1 MIHHKIFQAKLTDE
15 WEKMPPQNK
24 VKYHSRTEAMR
35 SAYFRSLISDAEE
48 TDTTPHVGTKNRSLQ
63 QVKAKV
69 NSSTY
74 VPDTAGQKSQST
86 LAIEKYPI
94 QVKKGPNNE
103 NYVKVNE
110 WFHCCKHF
118 REK

>member
-1 MIHHKIFQAKLTDE
+1 MAPHH
-15 WEKMPPQNK
+15 K
-24 VKYHSRTEAMR
+24 VKYQSRTEAMR

-48 TDTTPHVGTKNRSLQ
+48 ADTTPHVGTKNRSFQ

-74 VPDTAGQKSQST
+74 VPDTAGQKSQNT
-86 LAIEKYPI
+86 LTTEKYPI

-103 NYVKVNE
+103 NYVKVSNE
-110 WFHCCKHF
+110 YFNIKPRLKTFHN
-118 REK
+118 